1 MKFLKTNNEMSFV
14 EEEMWSTYTINITDD
29 MLDLTVNSFIN
40 ALSSKINKYKCA
52 IDSPVLF
59 VFKCDELTEEDI
71 SYCKT
76 MVYEVLAECIKGDKV
91 NSNWQPKITI
101 SNKLD
106 MNMKAQNTM
115 LNYNTLPNILN
126 AKFEKNEKILYNMIK
141 E

>member
-71 SYCKT
+71 SYCKN

-106 MNMKAQNTM
+106 MNMKAQNIM